1 MTGVRSTHALRNA
14 APYSGYHQRDV
25 PSEDS
30 ELTHSGPGTPLGEYM
45 RRFWQPVCMSE
56 QLTDVP
62 HAVRIM
68 GESLVA
74 FRDGDGRVGVL
85 ARHCAHRGASLEFGV
100 VQQRGIRCCYH
111 GFQYDVDGT
120 LLDVPGEPDGG
131 ERLKRTVCQGAY
143 PVVERDGLVF
153 AYMGPPET
161 KPRFPEY
168 DAFEKYDDT
177 RLVPFSNV
185 FPCNYLQ
192 VMDNIADQMHTFALH
207 NTAFLYGDRLHAGL
221 DTGSTTLSRAFVT
234 LPIMDYAEVR
244 DGTAMVFIASRRVDE
259 RRVWV
264 RINDL
269 IVPNVTQHAYL
280 YEDGSERRLWHRVH
294 MSRWYVPVDDTN
306 SIIYGWRMFGETVD
320 PLGAGEES
328 KVGWDNIDFLEGQ
341 VGNRP
346 YEVAQR
352 APGDWE
358 AIMSQRPIA
367 VHALENPVSGDIG
380 VYMNRRNLRNAVR
393 GTNPAA
399 SPEKMHERANT
410 GLPARCYTN
419 NTVLDIPQRAD
430 EGEDRQTL
438 GRIGRRVLAIVEEGD
453 RCEGAERD
461 AFIRGRLDE
470 LERSLQ

>member
-1 MTGVRSTHALRNA
+1 
-14 APYSGYHQRDV
+14 
-25 PSEDS
+25 
-30 ELTHSGPGTPLGEYM
+30 
-45 RRFWQPVCMSE
+45 
-56 QLTDVP
+56 
-62 HAVRIM
+62 
-68 GESLVA
+68 
-74 FRDGDGRVGVL
+74 
-85 ARHCAHRGASLEFGV
+85 
-100 VQQRGIRCCYH
+100 
-111 GFQYDVDGT
+111 
-120 LLDVPGEPDGG
+120 
-131 ERLKRTVCQGAY
+131 
-143 PVVERDGLVF
+143 
-153 AYMGPPET
+153 
-161 KPRFPEY
+161 
-168 DAFEKYDDT
+168 
-177 RLVPFSNV
+177 
-185 FPCNYLQ
+185 
-192 VMDNIADQMHTFALH
+192 MDNIADQMHTFALH
-207 NTAFLYGDRLHAGL
+207 NTAFLYGDRLRAGF
-221 DTGSTTLSRAFVT
+221 DPGSTTLSRAFVT
-234 LPIMDYAEVR
+234 LPVMDYAEVR

-367 VHALENPVSGDIG
+367 VHALENPVAGDIG

-399 SPEKMHERANT
+399 SPERMHERANA

-430 EGEDRQTL
+430 EREDRRIL
-438 GRIGRRVLAIVEEGD
+438 GRIGRQVLAIVEEGD
-453 RCEGAERD
+453 DYEGPERD
-461 AFIRGRLDE
+461 AFIRGRLE
-470 LERSLQ
+470 GLERSLQ